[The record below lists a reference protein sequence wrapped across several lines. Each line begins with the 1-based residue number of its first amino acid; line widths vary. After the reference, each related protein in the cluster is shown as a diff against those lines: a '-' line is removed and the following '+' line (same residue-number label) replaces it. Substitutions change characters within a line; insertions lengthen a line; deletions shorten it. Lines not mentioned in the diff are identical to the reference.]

1 MTPRQLAFDLPVRE
15 ALGRADFFVSP
26 ANATALA
33 QIEDWHNWPRGKLVL
48 VGPEGAGKTHLAHV
62 WAALSGAR
70 IIRAATLDDAAV
82 PELAA
87 AGAVC
92 IEDADDPDRDEA
104 ALFHLHNLLAERQG
118 ALLLTA
124 ASPPRDWG
132 MGLPDLLSRLEA
144 ASVARLDLPDEAL
157 LSAVLLKQFADRQL
171 TVSPR
176 LIDWLLS
183 RIERSFAAVGRTVE
197 TLDSAALAEGR
208 PITERFAS
216 RVLDIG
222 GTGGA

>member
-87 AGAVC
+87 TGAVC